1 MEIKLRVFKDNKL
14 LKNEYWPQFYCNK
27 DLKENLSKYFDLTT
41 EDGYFVLQDEKSL
54 LEKSLDD
61 CNKEVNKHNL
71 KIKQFKANSPFYMF
85 TKSGRLTYNVLAIDR
100 NEAIDIYD
108 KVSFLSNKLDS
119 KMNEKVYNAHDD
131 KYYDR
136 LKDLLYKLNFNLY
149 DSRFPEDFDGNNE
162 FTYTFNGDVN
172 QLVTKLGEIYKAKL
186 DKDLGKVKKYAEEE
200 KVAPFVEKKKI
211 QEIAKEYELK
221 KKEYDEFVRSQ
232 EEELTR

>member
-1 MEIKLRVFKDNKL
+1 MEIKLKVFKDNNPF
-14 LKNEYWPQFYCNK
+14 KNEYWTQFYCNK

-71 KIKQFKANSPFYMF
+71 KIKQFKENSPFYMF
-85 TKSGRLTYNVLAIDR
+85 TKSGRLTYNVLVLDR
-100 NEAIDIYD
+100 DEALNVYK
-108 KVSFLSNKLDS
+108 KVAFLNDKLDS
-119 KMNEKVYNAHDD
+119 IMNEKVYNSHDD

-136 LKDLLYKLNFNLY
+136 LKDLLYKLNFNLS
-149 DSRFPEDFDGNNE
+149 DSRFPEEFDGNNE

-211 QEIAKEYELK
+211 QEIAKKNELEK
-221 KKEYDEFVRSQ
+221 KKYDEFVRSQ

>member
-14 LKNEYWPQFYCNK
+14 LKDEYWTQFYCKK

-71 KIKQFKANSPFYMF
+71 KIKQFKENSPFYMF

-100 NEAIDIYD
+100 NEAIDTYD
-108 KVSFLSNKLDS
+108 KVSLLSNKLDS
-119 KMNEKVYNAHDD
+119 KMNEKVYNSHDE
-131 KYYDR
+131 KYHDR
-136 LKDLLYKLNFNLY
+136 LKDLLDKLDFHLS

-211 QEIAKEYELK
+211 QKIAEKYELEK
-221 KKEYDEFVRSQ
+221 KNYDEFVRSQ
-232 EEELTR
+232 EELTR